1 MNARPAAWPLA
12 HRGAENPAQT
22 GGPWTRKE
30 HVPQPMKLP
39 DVNTGERTA
48 PHRGLVLAAASLG
61 FGMIQ
66 LDVSVV
72 NLAVRSIG
80 ASLGGGV
87 AGLQW
92 VVASYTLTFAAL
104 ILPAGALG
112 DRRGTKRVL
121 LGGFIIFTVTSV
133 ACGLV
138 PSIGALIAARACQ
151 GIGAAALGACSL
163 ALLNHTFP
171 GVGERARAVGTWAAA
186 GAATLA
192 AGPLIGGLL
201 IAAAGWRTIFFINVP
216 LGLVGWWLT
225 KRYAAETAP
234 ALDRGVDLPGQLA
247 AVVALT
253 ALAGGTIE
261 AGSKGFGAPLVI
273 GGYLL
278 VVLAGAVFVA
288 VERTRARPMLPLRL
302 FRSGTF
308 TAAVCVGLLVN
319 VVFYG
324 LIFAFSLFL
333 QRYEG
338 LSPLSTG
345 LAFLPVTLVIMAS
358 DVIAGRT
365 TAALGARRVS
375 VGGALVMGAGC
386 LAMFALLAAHASALV
401 ATLVAAL
408 SVTGLGIGLVV
419 PAITSALL
427 GSVDQSQ
434 SGIASGALTAFRQT
448 GSVLGVAL
456 YGSLLA
462 AVGAAAGLRTACAIS
477 TGLLLAAAVLGCAI
491 GGKAGRGARDT
502 MTGHPAAFPGAGGG
516 TGPRLCPDV
525 GDAIASSAAT
535 WTTRS
540 SPSPDSSSR
549 TVSPATSGPTPAGV
563 PVLITSP
570 G

>member
-1 MNARPAAWPLA
+1 
-12 HRGAENPAQT
+12 
-22 GGPWTRKE
+22 
-30 HVPQPMKLP
+30 
-39 DVNTGERTA
+39 
-48 PHRGLVLAAASLG
+48 
-61 FGMIQ
+61 MIQ
-66 LDVSVV
+66 LDVSIV
-72 NLAVRSIG
+72 NLAVKSIG
-80 ASLGGGV
+80 VALGGGV

-92 VVASYTLTFAAL
+92 VVDGYTLTFAAL

-112 DRRGTKRVL
+112 DRRGTKLVL
-121 LGGFIIFTVTSV
+121 LGGFIIFTVASV

-138 PSIGALIAARACQ
+138 PTIGALIAARAVQ

-171 GVGERARAVGTWAAA
+171 GTGERARAVGTWAAA

-201 IAAAGWRTIFFINVP
+201 IAAAGWRTIFFINVL
-216 LGLVGWWLT
+216 LGAAGWWLT
-225 KRYAAETAP
+225 KRYAAETPP
-234 ALDRGVDLPGQLA
+234 ARDRGVDLPGQLA

-253 ALAGGTIE
+253 ALAGATIE

-278 VVLAGAVFVA
+278 AALASMVFVA
-288 VERTRARPMLPLRL
+288 VERTRARPMLSPRL

-308 TAAVCVGLLVN
+308 TSAVCIGLLVN

-333 QRYEG
+333 QRHAG
-338 LSPLSTG
+338 LSPLSAG
-345 LAFLPVTLVIMAS
+345 LAFLPGTLVIMAS
-358 DVIAGRT
+358 DLIAGRT
-365 TAALGARRVS
+365 IAAFGARGVS

-386 LAMFALLAAHASALV
+386 LTMFILLSAHTSALV
-401 ATLVAAL
+401 AALVAAL

-427 GSVDQSQ
+427 GSVEQSQ

-462 AVGAAAGLRTACAIS
+462 AKGSTAGLRTACAIS
-477 TGLLLAAAVLGCAI
+477 AGLLLAAAVLGRAV
-491 GGKAGRGARDT
+491 
-502 MTGHPAAFPGAGGG
+502 
-516 TGPRLCPDV
+516 V
-525 GDAIASSAAT
+525 G
-535 WTTRS
+535 
-540 SPSPDSSSR
+540 
-549 TVSPATSGPTPAGV
+549 SPARGG
-563 PVLITSP
+563 
-570 G
+570 